1 MAADT
6 RLDELARRIEG
17 VPDSLPVKS
26 LYRAFFIVRVE
37 QLSTCYCRPDSQR
50 LSNALDEFDG
60 RLASAAGSLRL

>member
-26 LYRAFFIVRVE
+26 LYRAFFI
-37 QLSTCYCRPDSQR
+37 LASNNSRPAIADR
-50 LSNALDEFDG
+50 IANALSNALDEFDG